1 MSKPGQIVLS
11 EDFGVLR
18 QRVPKGPRVVVL
30 YDRNV
35 EQWVERMVEESEEQK
50 QWLLLPLD
58 GGENLKQWVH
68 VEQVLN
74 DFLSRG
80 VDRSW
85 FVVGMGGGTVCDFT
99 GFVASVYMRGLSFG
113 LVPTTLLAQV
123 DAALGGKNGIHLGPY
138 KNTIGCTVLPGWVYC
153 NPLVLETLPPEE
165 FRCGLAECIKHA
177 AIADASYFAFIRD
190 QVVPYLQAAQ
200 GPTPQ
205 DPPTSKDPVPSD
217 PAPSD
222 SAPSDPAPSD
232 PAPSDPAPSDSAPSA
247 QAPIRLPLPVL
258 KELIATSHR
267 IKMAFVE
274 EDMREQGVRKALNF
288 GHTFGHAL
296 AACRP
301 TIRHGQAVACG
312 MALAAAHAVDVGILS
327 QKEYEELVYLLT
339 ACGLEITQPCPLRE
353 IIPYMLSDKKKQGDD
368 LQLVL
373 LSRLGQYVFVKEPV
387 AKWRNRSRN
396 PGVSLG
402 TGVIPQVSQWL
413 DKVPWVELRLDLMET
428 LSPIA
433 LVALRMQCM
442 GKEHRLMLTHPLTSA
457 HPLAPSFAPAQSPGK
472 PALVL
477 AQPSS
482 TSAPTDLPENPQ
494 VPPML
499 AEMLTWGV
507 GWVDIP
513 LDAPASYVQE
523 VTDLAR
529 QYGTQIIRS
538 AHFWQLP
545 EQDTAAGT
553 TVADAAD
560 LGTMVA
566 GTSGVPSEEILN
578 SLAEKAFFAGADFL
592 KIAVQTRSRQESD
605 ALLAWCD
612 RQNAAD
618 NRYRVTLMVMG
629 DDALRVRR
637 HALRN
642 GYPFVYASV
651 EAGQATAPGQP
662 SFSELDE

>member
-11 EDFGVLR
+11 EDFGMLR
-18 QRVPKGPRVVVL
+18 QRVPKGHRVVVL

-35 EQWVERMVEESEEQK
+35 QQWMELMVEE

-99 GFVASVYMRGLSFG
+99 GFVASVYMRGLPFG

-138 KNTIGCTVLPGWVYC
+138 KNTIGCTVLPRWVYC
-153 NPLVLETLPPEE
+153 NPLVLETLPREE

-190 QVVPYLQAAQ
+190 QVVPHLQAAQ
-200 GPTPQ
+200 GATPQ
-205 DPPTSKDPVPSD
+205 DPATSKDPVPSD

-222 SAPSDPAPSD
+222 P
-232 PAPSDPAPSDSAPSA
+232 APSA
-247 QAPIRLPLPVL
+247 QAPIRLPLPVF
-258 KELIATSHR
+258 KELIVTSQR

-274 EDMREQGVRKALNF
+274 EDMREQGARKALNF

-312 MALAAAHAVDVGILS
+312 MALAAEYAVALDQQVSLAESNPPVSGSGES
-327 QKEYEELVYLLT
+327 QSFLTRQEYQSLVDLLK
-339 ACGLEITQPCPLRE
+339 ACGLDVELPCPFRE

-373 LSRLGQYVFVKEPV
+373 LSRLGQYVFVKESV

-396 PGVSLG
+396 PGISLG
-402 TGVIPQVSQWL
+402 TGAIPQVNQWL
-413 DKVPWVELRLDLMET
+413 DKAPWTELRLDLMEP

-442 GKEHRLMLTHPLTSA
+442 GREHRLMLTHPLASA
-457 HPLAPSFAPAQSPGK
+457 HPLAPSFAPAQSPDK
-472 PALVL
+472 PALAL

-482 TSAPTDLPENPQ
+482 TSASTDLLENPQ

-499 AEMLTWGV
+499 AEMLSWGV

-513 LDAPASYVQE
+513 FDASPAYVQE

-529 QYGTQIIRS
+529 QNGTQIIRS

-545 EQDTAAGT
+545 EQNNAAGT
-553 TVADAAD
+553 TASSVPDAAD
-560 LGTMVA
+560 SGTTEA
-566 GTSGVPSEEILN
+566 GTSGVPSKEVLN
-578 SLAEKAFFAGADFL
+578 SLAARAFAEGADYL
-592 KIAVQTRSRQESD
+592 KIAVYTRSRQESD

-629 DDALRVRR
+629 DDALRARR